1 MSNLFGKNLPPSRPT
16 SPAPMTM
23 TGKGTPR
30 KKIAAKASAEML
42 HITSFFSA
50 FRAMRIMAAATM
62 AITAAFNP

>member
-1 MSNLFGKNLPPSRPT
+1 
-16 SPAPMTM
+16 MTM